1 MWGNAVEYSPT
12 INQRRCV
19 PNGGFGSCGCCDE
32 FCNFLLVKENAEK
45 YLARFDIDKE
55 TFEESL
61 EEALA
66 DLVDEFF
73 ER

>member
-1 MWGNAVEYSPT
+1 MSLT
-12 INQRRCV
+12 RQRFKDPDFILCPDQAGV
-19 PNGGFGSCGCCDE
+19 AQH
-32 FCNFLLVKENAEK
+32 FLCYVDPENAEK

>member
-1 MWGNAVEYSPT
+1 MKNTMVS
-12 INQRRCV
+12 Q
-19 PNGGFGSCGCCDE
+19 
-32 FCNFLLVKENAEK
+32 ENAEK